1 MNFLTNYHQI
11 NTSYLPDLGEKIG
24 GWGTAWLSCAFG
36 KRYIVTKLKD
46 SSNLLFQEH
55 NYPTYKKVIAA
66 VFAIILFP
74 LSLSFAGI
82 GCIGYALSKTRVK
95 LVNSHLKAL
104 DCVIPR
110 KEQPKEPEKPKL
122 KVNLS
127 EEIPKNC
134 DIRGRKWLTNG
145 HLYAYAADFNKRN
158 KSNVNFQPFNFKIAL
173 WHFSLNPIKSDYAFF
188 ISEFN
193 HHTFVYVCTKTRT
206 IEFYD
211 SKVNYAVDQMKSLLE
226 ELRKTI
232 DQHNPG
238 ATSYRVVHKI
248 KKELQP
254 DSYQCGCWVLY
265 FFENRI
271 NNAAV
276 DFNELDIEDS
286 QTMIA
291 DFRLKI
297 MNRLIEIK

>member
-11 NTSYLPDLGEKIG
+11 NTSYQPDIGEKIG

-36 KRYIVTKLKD
+36 KRFIVTKLKD

-55 NYPTYKKVIAA
+55 NYPTYKKVIAI
-66 VFAIILFP
+66 VFAILLFP
-74 LSLSFAGI
+74 ISLSFAGI
-82 GCIGYALSKTRVK
+82 GYIGYALSKTRVK
-95 LVNSHLKAL
+95 LINSHLNAL
-104 DCVIPR
+104 DCVNPS
-110 KEQPKEPEKPKL
+110 KEQPKE
-122 KVNLS
+122 
-127 EEIPKNC
+127 IPKDC
-134 DIRGRKWLTNG
+134 DIRGRKWLTNS
-145 HLYAYAADFNKRN
+145 HLYAYADDFNKRN
-158 KSNVNFQPFNFKIAL
+158 KSNIKFQPFNFKIAL
-173 WHFSLNPIKSDYAFF
+173 WHFSLNPIESDYAFF
-188 ISEFN
+188 ISEFS
-193 HHTFVYVCTKTRT
+193 HHTFVYVCTNTRT

-211 SKVNYAVDQMKSLLE
+211 SKVNYAGDQMKSLLE

-238 ATSYRVVHKI
+238 STPYRVVHKI

-265 FFENRI
+265 FFENRL
-271 NNAAV
+271 NNPSI
-276 DFNELDIEDS
+276 DFNELDIKDS

-297 MNRLIEIK
+297 MDRLIEIAK